1 MLLERILVG
10 VYLVACIGIGILAS
24 KKVMGSR
31 DEYWVAGRRIGTV
44 VNSMAI
50 MAALASGG
58 SIIGVMGLAYA
69 QGIPATLA
77 LFGGAVVGFPLASIL
92 VARPLR
98 NFGKFTITDFL
109 GFRYPHAL
117 VRYLVPIL
125 IVAAFT
131 IYIVAQLKA
140 AGITAEA
147 LLGIPYNTALALA
160 TVVFI
165 IYVSFGGMVAITW
178 TDVIQGFLMLF
189 VIAGTA
195 LVLVWQ
201 VGSPFEIMSQATA
214 VAPEL
219 GQVAHRPVSG
229 YLGYFIIWAT
239 AIPVIPHIVM
249 RVFTARDAESARL
262 SLNLAM
268 IVYSVMILAA
278 VLAIV
283 PVGRDGLSGA
293 PGCGP
298 AIPPSDGDPV
308 STADPGDCR
317 RGSARGRHV
326 HHGCAAARLQ
336 LGHRARHP
344 RRLFAGPGQRAD
356 AEPRAHRLD
365 LGDRDRGSPLGVL
378 AARTDHRVLHGGG
391 RSAQRQPVRAHHRR
405 ALVEE
410 GQPGR
415 RSRSRRVGRG
425 RLRPGAAGHHRHRS
439 GAGDRRP
446 RGQCRGHDPGGA
458 ARASGIQGDGRAD
471 RSAARVGCALA
482 HPIGLTAPDGEDS
495 LLAAVRDW
503 RGATRRRP

>member
-1 MLLERILVG
+1 MLLERVLVG
-10 VYLVACIGIGILAS
+10 VYLAACIGIGIAVS
-24 KKVMGSR
+24 KRVLSSR

-98 NFGKFTITDFL
+98 NFGKFTITDFMS
-109 GFRYPHAL
+109 FRYPHAV

-147 LLGIPYNTALALA
+147 LLGIPYETALALA
-160 TVVFI
+160 TLVFI

-189 VIAGTA
+189 VIMGTA
-195 LVLVWQ
+195 LVIVWR

-219 GQVAHRPVSG
+219 GQVANRPVSS
-229 YLGYFIIWAT
+229 YLGYFIVWAT

-249 RVFTARDAESARL
+249 RVFTARDARSARL
-262 SLNLAM
+262 SLNLSM
-268 IVYSVMILAA
+268 LVYSVMILAA

-283 PVGRDGLSGA
+283 PVGRIDFPGLQDA
-293 PGCGP
+293 DQLFLRVMETQF
-298 AIPPSDGDPV
+298 PPLI
-308 STADPGDCR
+308 
-317 RGSARGRHV
+317 RGIAV
-326 HHGCAAARLQ
+326 AA
-336 LGHRARHP
+336 
-344 RRLFAGPGQRAD
+344 
-356 AEPRAHRLD
+356 
-365 LGDRDRGSPLGVL
+365 VL
-378 AARTDHRVLHGGG
+378 AAVMSTTDALLLACSSAISHDLLGG
-391 RSAQRQPVRAHHRR
+391 
-405 ALVEE
+405 L
-410 GQPGR
+410 
-415 RSRSRRVGRG
+415 
-425 RLRPGAAGHHRHRS
+425 LR
-439 GAGDRRP
+439 
-446 RGQCRGHDPGGA
+446 
-458 ARASGIQGDGRAD
+458 ARASERTMSLVRIGSTWVIGIAALLWAFSPPELITEFYTAGVGVLSASLFVPTIAGLWWKRANLAGGVGAVVSGAAVYILVQFGVID
-471 RSAARVGCALA
+471 VGLAPVVVALFASAAAMILGGLFGPRESREMVERIEAL
-482 HPIGLTAPDGEDS
+482 HG
-495 LLAAVRDW
+495 
-503 RGATRRRP
+503 

>member
-1 MLLERILVG
+1 MLLERVLVG
-10 VYLVACIGIGILAS
+10 VYLAACIGIGIWAS
-24 KKVMGSR
+24 KRVMGSR

-98 NFGKFTITDFL
+98 NFGKFTITDFMS
-109 GFRYPHAL
+109 FRYPHAV

-160 TVVFI
+160 TLVFI

-178 TDVIQGFLMLF
+178 TDVVQGFLMLF
-189 VIAGTA
+189 VIMGTA
-195 LVLVWQ
+195 LVIVWR

-219 GQVAHRPVSG
+219 GQVANRPVSS

-249 RVFTARDAESARL
+249 RVFTARDADSARL
-262 SLNLAM
+262 SLNLSM
-268 IVYSVMILAA
+268 LVYSVMILAA

-283 PVGRDGLSGA
+283 PVGRIDFPGLQDA
-293 PGCGP
+293 DQLFLRVMETQF
-298 AIPPSDGDPV
+298 PPLI
-308 STADPGDCR
+308 
-317 RGSARGRHV
+317 RGIAV
-326 HHGCAAARLQ
+326 AA
-336 LGHRARHP
+336 
-344 RRLFAGPGQRAD
+344 
-356 AEPRAHRLD
+356 
-365 LGDRDRGSPLGVL
+365 VL
-378 AARTDHRVLHGGG
+378 AAVMSTTDALLLACSSAISHDILGGFLRGRASDRTMNIVRIGSTWLIGIAALLWAFSPPELITEFYTAGVGVLSASLFVPTVAGLWWKRANLAGGVG
-391 RSAQRQPVRAHHRR
+391 AVVAGASVYILVQFGVIDFGLAPVVVALFASAA
-405 ALVEE
+405 AMIL
-410 GQPGR
+410 GGLFGR
-415 RSRSRRVGRG
+415 RESTEMVERIEA
-425 RLRPGAAGHHRHRS
+425 LHR
-439 GAGDRRP
+439 
-446 RGQCRGHDPGGA
+446 
-458 ARASGIQGDGRAD
+458 
-471 RSAARVGCALA
+471 
-482 HPIGLTAPDGEDS
+482 
-495 LLAAVRDW
+495 
-503 RGATRRRP
+503 

>member
-1 MLLERILVG
+1 MLLERILVAA
-10 VYLVACIGIGILAS
+10 YLVACIGIGIWAS
-24 KKVMGSR
+24 RRVLGSG

-98 NFGKFTITDFL
+98 NFGKFTITDFMS
-109 GFRYPHAL
+109 FRYPHAV

-178 TDVIQGFLMLF
+178 TDVVQGFLMVL
-189 VIAGTA
+189 VVGGTA
-195 LVLVWQ
+195 LVLVWR

-219 GQVAHRPVSG
+219 GQVANRPVSG

-249 RVFTARDAESARL
+249 RVFTAKDAESARL
-262 SLNLAM
+262 SLNLSM
-268 IVYSVMILAA
+268 LVYSVMILAA

-283 PVGRDGLSGA
+283 PVGRIDFPGLQDA
-293 PGCGP
+293 DQLFLRVMETQF
-298 AIPPSDGDPV
+298 PPV
-308 STADPGDCR
+308 I
-317 RGSARGRHV
+317 RGIAV
-326 HHGCAAARLQ
+326 AA
-336 LGHRARHP
+336 
-344 RRLFAGPGQRAD
+344 
-356 AEPRAHRLD
+356 
-365 LGDRDRGSPLGVL
+365 VL
-378 AARTDHRVLHGGG
+378 AAVMSTTDALLLACSSAIAHDILGGVLRGRASQRTMSLVRIGSTWVIGIAALLWAFSPPELITEFYTAGVGILSASLFVPTIAGLWWRRANLAGGVGAVVSGAAVYVLVQFGVIDIGLAPVVVALAASAAAMILGGLFGPRESREMVARIEALHG
-391 RSAQRQPVRAHHRR
+391 
-405 ALVEE
+405 
-410 GQPGR
+410 
-415 RSRSRRVGRG
+415 
-425 RLRPGAAGHHRHRS
+425 
-439 GAGDRRP
+439 
-446 RGQCRGHDPGGA
+446 
-458 ARASGIQGDGRAD
+458 
-471 RSAARVGCALA
+471 
-482 HPIGLTAPDGEDS
+482 
-495 LLAAVRDW
+495 
-503 RGATRRRP
+503 

>member
-1 MLLERILVG
+1 MLLERVLVG
-10 VYLVACIGIGILAS
+10 VYLAACIGIGIAVS
-24 KKVMGSR
+24 KRVLGSR

-98 NFGKFTITDFL
+98 NFGKFTITDFMS
-109 GFRYPHAL
+109 FRYPHAL
-117 VRYLVPIL
+117 VRYLVPVL

-160 TVVFI
+160 TLVFI

-189 VIAGTA
+189 VIMGTA
-195 LVLVWQ
+195 LVIVWR

-219 GQVAHRPVSG
+219 GQVANRPVSS

-262 SLNLAM
+262 SLNLSM
-268 IVYSVMILAA
+268 LVYSVMILAA

-283 PVGRDGLSGA
+283 PVGRIDFPGLQDA
-293 PGCGP
+293 DQLFLRVMETQF
-298 AIPPSDGDPV
+298 PPLI
-308 STADPGDCR
+308 
-317 RGSARGRHV
+317 RGIAV
-326 HHGCAAARLQ
+326 AA
-336 LGHRARHP
+336 
-344 RRLFAGPGQRAD
+344 
-356 AEPRAHRLD
+356 
-365 LGDRDRGSPLGVL
+365 VL
-378 AARTDHRVLHGGG
+378 AAVMSTTDALLLACSSAISHDLLGGLLKGRASDRTMTLVRIGSTWLIGIAALLWAFSPPELITEFYTAGVGILSASLFVPTVAGLWWKKANLAGG
-391 RSAQRQPVRAHHRR
+391 
-405 ALVEE
+405 
-410 GQPGR
+410 
-415 RSRSRRVGRG
+415 VG
-425 RLRPGAAGHHRHRS
+425 AVVS
-439 GAGDRRP
+439 GAGVYILVQFGVIDVGLAP
-446 RGQCRGHDPGGA
+446 VVVA
-458 ARASGIQGDGRAD
+458 LFA
-471 RSAARVGCALA
+471 SAAAMVLGGWFGARESTEMVERIEAL
-482 HPIGLTAPDGEDS
+482 HG
-495 LLAAVRDW
+495 
-503 RGATRRRP
+503 